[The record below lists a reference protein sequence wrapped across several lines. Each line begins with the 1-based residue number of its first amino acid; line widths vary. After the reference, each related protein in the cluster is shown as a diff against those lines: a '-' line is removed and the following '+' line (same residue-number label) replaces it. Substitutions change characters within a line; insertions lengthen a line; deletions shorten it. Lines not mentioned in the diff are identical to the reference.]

1 MVDIK
6 KILELCVESKICD
19 TLGQL
24 YGRYMI
30 EDLAYSHSEGPIF
43 EKAKEAFEE
52 LKHLVPIWEKEYGFN
67 MDTKIEDILKKI

>member
-6 KILELCVESKICD
+6 KILSLCVDYKTCE

-24 YGRYMI
+24 YGMYLI

-43 EKAKEAFEE
+43 ENGKEAFEE
-52 LKHLVPIWEKEYGFN
+52 LKRVIPIWQEEYGFD
-67 MDTKIEDILKKI
+67 MDTRIEDILKKI